1 MTAKRRK
8 ELIIN
13 ELLDISKRLGEL
25 VIRNSMDAED
35 LAEQLK
41 ECAMTLDALW
51 ETE

>member
-1 MTAKRRK
+1 MTAKQRK

-13 ELLDISKRLGEL
+13 ELLDISKQLDEL

-35 LAEQLK
+35 LARQLK
-41 ECAMTLDALW
+41 ECATALDILW

>member
-1 MTAKRRK
+1 MTAKQRK

-13 ELLDISKRLGEL
+13 ELLDISKQLDEL

-35 LAEQLK
+35 LAKQLK
-41 ECAMTLDALW
+41 ECARALDTLW